1 MTVPALNKWMPKFIL
16 SPRAWQLSAF
26 AIRAW
31 LASMLALY
39 VAFALQLES
48 PYWAWLTVW
57 IVAQP
62 TPGMLLSK
70 SLYLV
75 LGTIAGAVFGIM
87 LIALFAQAPEL
98 FVLALALLV
107 GGCTVASNILT
118 NFRAYATVLAAY
130 TSGLIASG
138 AINTPDQVFFIA
150 MARTSCILTGI
161 ACSILVDFDLC
172 AASFRSRSPKK
183 IAGRSS
189 RTRRG
194 GRFSPGRAVTKSGCK
209 LGES

>member
-1 MTVPALNKWMPKFIL
+1 MPEFTL
-16 SPRAWQLSAF
+16 SPRAWQMSAF

-31 LASMLALY
+31 VASMLALY
-39 VAFALQLES
+39 AAYALQLES

-57 IVAQP
+57 LVAQP

-75 LGTIAGAVFGIM
+75 LGTVAGAVLGVT

-98 FVLALALLV
+98 FVLGLALVV
-107 GGCTVASNILT
+107 GGCTVASNALT

-130 TSGLIASG
+130 TAGLIASG

-161 ACSILVDFDLC
+161 ACSILVVSIFAPHRSEAETRKKLLIALQD
-172 AASFRSRSPKK
+172 AAR
-183 IAGRSS
+183 
-189 RTRRG
+189 
-194 GRFSPGRAVTKSGCK
+194 RAVFSWQGSKEERVKIGRK
-209 LGES
+209 LIFELV